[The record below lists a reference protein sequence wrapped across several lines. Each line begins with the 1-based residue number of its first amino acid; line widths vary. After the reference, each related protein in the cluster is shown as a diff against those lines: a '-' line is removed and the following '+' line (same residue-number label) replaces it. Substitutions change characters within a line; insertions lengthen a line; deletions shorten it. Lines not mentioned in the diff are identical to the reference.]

1 MLSAVEY
8 FLKSDDSVRTLIRE
22 CMFNEDYCKIA
33 LEELKDMIKGE
44 QIRNEELHKMLKE
57 KTFEVG
63 KLNEENKRLQH
74 QVFELQ
80 AKTMGLTLYEAEMM
94 KTSYEQG
101 TSLRKLAEDFNC
113 DKSTVKRRL
122 IKMGVTIRE

>member
-22 CMFNEDYCKIA
+22 CVFNEEYCKIA
-33 LEELKDMIKGE
+33 LEELKSVIKGE
-44 QIRNEELHKMLKE
+44 QVRNEELHKMLKE
-57 KTFEVG
+57 KNFELG
-63 KLNEENKRLQH
+63 KLNEENTRLQH

-94 KTSYEQG
+94 KTSYEKG
-101 TSLRKLAEDFNC
+101 VSLRKLAEDFNC
-113 DKSTVKRRL
+113 DKSTIKRRL